1 MPWTLGFLARSFIH
15 RSISLCG
22 PLRFRSFL
30 PCLLARTIARG
41 PGLDGLTSS
50 PRRLPSSDY
59 ATPTSEHG
67 RPMYVE
73 GCRLARRLAAPH
85 GAAVAAL
92 WPSASPS
99 PRLLPPPRTAAAAST
114 PHTTDALIG
123 SAATIVG
130 PRHAVLPARQPRHR
144 GSSRALPQV
153 LLIPWLLHDAAG
165 THSRLRARRQKYAPK
180 R

>member
-1 MPWTLGFLARSFIH
+1 VIPSASIPSFLA
-15 RSISLCG
+15 
-22 PLRFRSFL
+22 
-30 PCLLARTIARG
+30 CLHARLHGVR
-41 PGLDGLTSS
+41 DWMDS

-67 RPMYVE
+67 RPTYVE